1 MTIDEN
7 RIQQIFDNMIG
18 KRIAVI
24 GDVMLDRYLWGNATR
39 ISPESP
45 VPVIALEREE
55 ARIGGAANVADN
67 INVLGAKPLLIAVI
81 GDDESGKR
89 LLKRAKELDLDVSS
103 VVIDSS
109 RPTTEKTRI
118 VARNQHICRLDREI
132 TTEINEKA
140 YEDVLGKFHE
150 LLPTLDGVIISDYG
164 KGVISSRLVGEIVD
178 NCCSHGL
185 FVATDPK
192 ESHWEYYN
200 GVNLIKPNNH
210 EAERAT
216 GIETSSEK
224 GLEKAGWKLL
234 DKTGAGSAIITT
246 GERGMS
252 IFEHGRAVRH
262 LPTMAREVYDVTGA
276 GDTVIAT
283 ATTSI
288 IAGATLEEAA
298 IIANHAAGIVVAEV
312 GTAVAKPEQ
321 IFESM
326 GVEKCKD

>member
-1 MTIDEN
+1 ML
-7 RIQQIFDNMIG
+7 G

-67 INVLGAKPLLIAVI
+67 INVLGAKPVLIAVI

-89 LLKRAKELDLDVSS
+89 LLKRAKELNLDVDDII
-103 VVIDSS
+103 VDSN

-118 VARNQHICRLDREI
+118 VARNQQVCRLDREVTFDI
-132 TTEINEKA
+132 SEGT
-140 YEDVLGKFHE
+140 YEAVFAKFRAV
-150 LLPTLDGVIISDYG
+150 LPTLDGVVISDYG
-164 KGVISSRLVGEIVD
+164 KGVISSRLVAEIVD

-192 ESHWEYYN
+192 ESHWEYYH

-234 DKTGAGSAIITT
+234 DITGAESAIITT

-252 IFEHGRAVRH
+252 IFERGRVVRH
-262 LPTMAREVYDVTGA
+262 LPTMARDVYDVTGA

-283 ATTSI
+283 ATASI
-288 IAGATLEEAA
+288 IAGASLEEAA
-298 IIANHAAGIVVAEV
+298 IIANHAAGVVVAEV

-321 IFESM
+321 IIESM
-326 GVEKCKD
+326 GVGKCQD